1 MPDPDRGLTI
11 ARVSDSTPATFDVVV
26 IGAGPAG
33 VVAALRAARL
43 GARTALI
50 TRDDFGGMAANDG
63 PVPVRT
69 LAYAARLI
77 RETRQ
82 LPGYGIAA
90 GEPALDYEKLLE
102 RVREVTREVR
112 THSLLRQGLR
122 RAGVVMH
129 EHAGIVRFSGPREVE
144 SERGPRLRARNFIV
158 CVGGMP
164 RRLEVDGFDLT
175 STHSDA
181 WELTAA
187 PPSMAVVGAGA
198 TGVQVASI
206 FNAFGS
212 RVHLIE
218 AAPRIL
224 MTEDEDVSSA
234 VRDGLEASGIR
245 VVEDAERIARFERS
259 AGGVRVVCSSGG
271 SDTRIEAAVAVVAV
285 GWLAAAFGLN
295 LDAIGVRLDER
306 GYIRVDEQMRTTA
319 GHIFAAGDVTGLSM
333 VVHEATRQ
341 AVVAATNA
349 ALGTTATLPKSVS
362 PMGSFTDPEYASVGV
377 TQATAGN
384 ADEIAV
390 AKVNFDA
397 LPRPT
402 IDGRP
407 AGFCKIIADRRSHR
421 ILGCHIVGERAVE
434 LAQVAATAMAAS
446 IQVEQFAR
454 VPFSFPTYA
463 NALGRAAIAAASE
476 LDQAGNWAADHLAA
490 GDEPGAPDVAFDAPG
505 PDT

>member
-1 MPDPDRGLTI
+1 MPAPGSGLTI
-11 ARVSDSTPATFDVVV
+11 VTMDDSTPRAFDVVV

-33 VVAALRAARL
+33 VIAALRAARL

-77 RETRQ
+77 REARQ
-82 LPGYGIAA
+82 LPRYGIAA
-90 GEPALDYEKLLE
+90 GEPLLDYELLLA
-102 RVREVTREVR
+102 RVRQVVEEVR
-112 THSLLRQGLR
+112 THSLLRKDLE
-122 RAGVVMH
+122 RAGVAIH
-129 EHAGIVRFSGPREVE
+129 EHAGIVRFDGPNEVGG
-144 SERGPRLRARNFIV
+144 ERAPRLRARRFIV
-158 CVGGMP
+158 CVGGVP

-175 STHSDA
+175 ATHSDA
-181 WELTAA
+181 WGLTGA
-187 PPSMAVVGAGA
+187 PPSMVVVGAGA

-224 MTEDEDVSSA
+224 MTEDEDVADA
-234 VRDGLEASGIR
+234 VRDGLKASGIQ
-245 VVEDAERIARFERS
+245 VVEDARRIERFEQS
-259 AGGVRVVCSSGG
+259 EDGVRVVCSNGG
-271 SDTRIEAAVAVVAV
+271 PGTRIDATVAVVAV
-285 GWLAAAFGLN
+285 GWMGAAAGLN
-295 LDAIGVRLDER
+295 LDAVGVRLDER
-306 GYIRVDEQMRTTA
+306 GYVQVDDQMRTSA
-319 GHIFAAGDVTGLSM
+319 GHIYAAGDVTGLSM

-349 ALGTTATLPKSVS
+349 AAGTTATLPTSVS
-362 PMGSFTDPEYASVGV
+362 PVGSFTDPEYASVGM
-377 TQATAGN
+377 TEATAVD
-384 ADEIAV
+384 AYEIVV
-390 AKVNFDA
+390 AKVRFDA

-407 AGFCKIIADRRSHR
+407 TGFCKLIADRHSRR

-434 LAQVAATAMAAS
+434 LAQVAATAMAANMRVD
-446 IQVEQFAR
+446 QLAL

-463 NALGRAAIAAASE
+463 NALGRAAVGAATE
-476 LDQAGNWAADHLAA
+476 LDQTGKWATDHLVA
-490 GDEPGAPDVAFDAPG
+490 GEDVGSSDVTVEVPRR
-505 PDT
+505 

>member
-1 MPDPDRGLTI
+1 MD
-11 ARVSDSTPATFDVVV
+11 DSTRPALDVVV

-43 GARTALI
+43 GAQTALI

-77 RETRQ
+77 REARQ

-90 GEPALDYEKLLE
+90 GPPSLDYEVLLD

-112 THSLLRQGLR
+112 THSLLRQDLE
-122 RAGVVMH
+122 RAGVVIH
-129 EHAGIVRFSGPREVE
+129 EHAGTVRFSGPNEVE
-144 SERGPRLRARNFIV
+144 SERGARLRARKFIL
-158 CVGGMP
+158 CVGGVP
-164 RRLEVDGFDLT
+164 RRLEVDGFDLI

-181 WELTAA
+181 WGLTAA
-187 PPSMAVVGAGA
+187 PPSMLVVGAGA

-224 MTEDEDVSSA
+224 MAEDEDVSNA
-234 VRDGLEASGIR
+234 VRDGLEASGIQ
-245 VVEDAERIARFERS
+245 VVEGAGRIERFEQS
-259 AGGVRVVCSSGG
+259 ASGVRVVCSNGG
-271 SDTRIEAAVAVVAV
+271 SDTRVDATVAVVAV
-285 GWLAAAFGLN
+285 GWLAAASGLN
-295 LDAIGVRLDER
+295 LDAVGVRLDHR
-306 GYIRVDEQMRTTA
+306 GYIQVDDQMRTTA
-319 GHIFAAGDVTGLSM
+319 GHIFAAGDVTGLAM

-341 AVVAATNA
+341 GLVAATNA
-349 ALGTTATLPKSVS
+349 ALGTSAILPASVS

-377 TQATAGN
+377 TEATAGD
-384 ADEIAV
+384 AGEIAV
-390 AKVNFDA
+390 AKVLFDA

-407 AGFCKIIADRRSHR
+407 TGFCKIIADRHSHH

-434 LAQVAATAMAAS
+434 LAQVAATAMAANM
-446 IQVEQFAR
+446 QVEQLAR

-463 NALGRAAIAAASE
+463 NALGRAAIGAAAE
-476 LDQAGNWAADHLAA
+476 LDRTGNWAASALSAA
-490 GDEPGAPDVAFDAPG
+490 PRDMTDGVFVADRTAMW
-505 PDT
+505 

>member
-1 MPDPDRGLTI
+1 MSAPCGGLTI
-11 ARVSDSTPATFDVVV
+11 VTMADSTPDTLDVVV

-77 RETRQ
+77 REARQ
-82 LPGYGIAA
+82 LPRYGIAA
-90 GEPALDYEKLLE
+90 GEPSLDYELLLA
-102 RVREVTREVR
+102 RVREVTEDVR
-112 THSLLRQGLR
+112 THSLLRGDLD
-122 RAGVVMH
+122 RAGVAIH
-129 EHAGIVRFSGPREVE
+129 EHAGIVRFIGPDAVE
-144 SERGPRLRARNFIV
+144 NERGQRLRARKFVV

-164 RRLEVDGFDLT
+164 RRLPVDGFDLT

-181 WELTAA
+181 WGLTGA
-187 PPSMAVVGAGA
+187 PPSMLVVGAGA

-212 RVHLIE
+212 RVCLIE

-224 MTEDEDVSSA
+224 MTEDDDVANA
-234 VRDGLEASGIR
+234 VRDGLEAGGIE
-245 VVEDAERIARFERS
+245 VVEDARRIERFERS
-259 AGGVRVVCSSGG
+259 AVGVRVVCSNGD
-271 SDTRIEAAVAVVAV
+271 SDRSIDATVAVVAV
-285 GWLAAAFGLN
+285 GWIASAPGLN
-295 LDAIGVRLDER
+295 LDAVGVRLDER
-306 GYIRVDEQMRTTA
+306 GYIQVDDQMRTSA
-319 GHIFAAGDVTGLSM
+319 GHVFAAGDVTGLSM

-341 AVVAATNA
+341 ALVAATNA
-349 ALGTTATLPKSVS
+349 ALETAVSLPASVS
-362 PMGSFTDPEYASVGV
+362 PLGSFTDPEYASVGL
-377 TQATAGN
+377 TEATAGE
-384 ADEIAV
+384 AHDITI
-390 AKVNFDA
+390 AKVAFSA

-407 AGFCKIIADRRSHR
+407 TGFCKLIADRGSHR

-434 LAQVAATAMAAS
+434 LAQVGATAMAAGMS
-446 IQVEQFAR
+446 VEELAL

-463 NALGRAAIAAASE
+463 NALGRAAVEAAIE
-476 LDQAGNWAADHLAA
+476 LDQTGHWATDHVAG
-490 GDEPGAPDVAFDAPG
+490 GQGTGGSYVAV
-505 PDT
+505 